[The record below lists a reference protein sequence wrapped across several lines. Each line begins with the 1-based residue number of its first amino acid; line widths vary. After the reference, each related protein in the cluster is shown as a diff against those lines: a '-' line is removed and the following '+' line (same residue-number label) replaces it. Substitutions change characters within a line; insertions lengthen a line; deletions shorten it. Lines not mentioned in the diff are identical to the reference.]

1 MKEKLNQPEKRLVI
15 PMVRYF
21 NHITTT
27 DLEEIMEWLDD
38 NHFLSEKGIKFRYY
52 FWDFFIRIVKK
63 K

>member
-1 MKEKLNQPEKRLVI
+1 
-15 PMVRYF
+15 MVRYF